1 MEQLKKLAIEY
12 KNLFMTG
19 KTMGNPYYF
28 MMYKNIEK
36 LIENIENEKTK
47 QVEQTEEQYLGL

>member
-1 MEQLKKLAIEY
+1 MEQLKEHAAEY

-19 KTMGNPYYF
+19 ETMGNPYYF

-36 LIENIENEKTK
+36 LIENIENKKTNEIEEK
-47 QVEQTEEQYLGL
+47 EENNLGL

>member
-1 MEQLKKLAIEY
+1 MEQLKELAAEY

-19 KTMGNPYYF
+19 ETRGNPYYF

-36 LIENIENEKTK
+36 LIENIENETTK
-47 QVEQTEEQYLGL
+47 QVEQNQEQDLGL

>member
-1 MEQLKKLAIEY
+1 MEELKELATKY

-19 KTMGNPYYF
+19 ETRGNPYYF

-36 LIENIENEKTK
+36 LIENIEKENTQELEDNK
-47 QVEQTEEQYLGL
+47 EISL

>member
-1 MEQLKKLAIEY
+1 MEQLKELAAEY

-19 KTMGNPYYF
+19 ETMGNPYYF

-36 LIENIENEKTK
+36 LIENIENKKTNEIEEK
-47 QVEQTEEQYLGL
+47 EENNLGL

>member
-1 MEQLKKLAIEY
+1 MEQLKQIAEDY

-36 LIENIENEKTK
+36 LIENIENETTK
-47 QVEQTEEQYLGL
+47 QVEQTEEQNLGL